1 MARKTKEDAF
11 ITRQRIINVAI
22 REFSTQGFSSTS
34 LADIASA
41 AGVTRGA
48 IYWHFKNKEELFNE
62 IWQQSAHY
70 SLYISEKIHSK
81 NKDNPLKALQETL
94 TYILRAAVSDPQ
106 QKSLMKIMFHQCEF
120 TKEMTS
126 RSEIRRMVYF
136 EEERLSDN
144 LKRCVTLNQLPSK
157 LNIEQSVI
165 IIRAYMSGLIEN
177 WLLCSE
183 NYDLNSNASGLV
195 DNLITLLKIQ

>member
-1 MARKTKEDAF
+1 
-11 ITRQRIINVAI
+11 
-22 REFSTQGFSSTS
+22 
-34 LADIASA
+34 
-41 AGVTRGA
+41 
-48 IYWHFKNKEELFNE
+48 
-62 IWQQSAHY
+62 
-70 SLYISEKIHSK
+70 
-81 NKDNPLKALQETL
+81 
-94 TYILRAAVSDPQ
+94 
-106 QKSLMKIMFHQCEF
+106 MFHQCEF

-136 EEERLSDN
+136 EEERLSNN